1 MYEKILAMEKS
12 MQAEI
17 NLLKEREMG
26 LIACMQ
32 KDREEIVEEKQQ
44 LEQVNLAIFQ
54 KKRIVHFAGIMFIR
68 L

>member
-17 NLLKEREMG
+17 NLLKEREMH

-32 KDREEIVEEKQQ
+32 KDRDEIVEEKQH
-44 LEQVNLAIFQ
+44 LEKVMSLPSLKNYPNF
-54 KKRIVHFAGIMFIR
+54 
-68 L
+68 